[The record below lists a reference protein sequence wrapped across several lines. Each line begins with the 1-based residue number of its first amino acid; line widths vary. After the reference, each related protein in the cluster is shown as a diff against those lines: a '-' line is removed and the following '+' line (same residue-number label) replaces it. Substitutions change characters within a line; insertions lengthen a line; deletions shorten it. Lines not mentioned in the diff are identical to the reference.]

1 MMIRSVR
8 ALVVVVSLVMVFSFV
23 ALAQTATL
31 NGTVT
36 DQTGAAVPGVTV
48 VAHMA
53 DTNTERE
60 TQTSE
65 SGFYSL
71 PTLVPGVYDV
81 QFRKS
86 GFRIVQI
93 TTVTLTV
100 AQALTLD
107 TKLELSAKTETV
119 TVQGDTIAPI
129 DTTDAQVST
138 VIDQKQIEDLPLVLR
153 DPYQL
158 VLLSPGSTYTN
169 TGTGGFSIDG
179 ARDRNNNF
187 QLDGTNNNDPGV
199 PGSGLLTLN
208 PDSTQEF
215 RIISNNYLPEFGRNS
230 GSVIDIITRSGTNDF
245 HGDAYYFGRWDALG
259 ARDFFD
265 AVGLEKAPYER
276 NTFGASLGGPI
287 VKNKVFFFVN
297 YEGNRFNTSQESGA
311 AVPTAG
317 YKTGIFTT
325 VDANG
330 NPVNIDVSTPTS
342 ANNMY
347 PLALDPQIQ
356 KVLNFYPTNATGPEL
371 IPGIVQELF
380 FNNPDIFSAD
390 NYLGK
395 VDFIINSKNSLNFR
409 YLFGKA
415 SDDNEDFLNVLP
427 GIGGVAF
434 KGQSQSLNGHLVSVI
449 RPNLSND
456 LYGTANRTS
465 ADFVCPG
472 VQQIDALSLAGVDTF
487 GRGRD
492 WELPGLTPIACFS
505 LGSSDGQDRP
515 FGTYGL
521 GDNLTW
527 TRGRHT
533 MKFGGEFAPNYT
545 NDFDN
550 FFTRSVPNF
559 AIFSNQGDFSALKD
573 TSGPITNSTV
583 QDMIWGLLGSVN
595 QESQS
600 QFYNLA
606 GQSVSGD
613 GRGFRERDFYLFAQD
628 QWKIASNFTFSFGLR
643 YEYAGVPWVVGDEIT
658 SATPA
663 SLSGPSPIVFNT
675 VTRGGANPLYIN
687 DPWGFEP
694 RIGFAWDPFKT
705 GKTSIRAGYGLFRDR
720 NFFNIVGDTR
730 DNPPFTNLFV
740 NSAFLDFGPVAADQI
755 SNIPLPVPGP
765 PPGNTLVD
773 GDFAFPATIDP
784 NFHVAVVQQW
794 NLGIQREIPH
804 GMIIEVN
811 YVGNK
816 ANRLPRVQDGNAP
829 NPLLVAQLRA
839 FCEQPNVF
847 QCVNTPTEST
857 VQGELLY
864 VGADAIN
871 MATGLPFLPFNA
883 AQNFAA
889 FHSNLVTSHAT
900 SNYNALQTSIRR
912 QFANGISFQ
921 ANYTWAHAIDDASD
935 PFLPQVDNT
944 VFPPNSFFLGREYG
958 NSSFDIRNR
967 FVLNYSWLFPIGRGT
982 NHLNSG
988 LIGRVLEG
996 WQWSGIVTLQ
1006 GGFPFEI
1013 FAPGDDS
1020 DGTGATQRA
1029 SFATNPTFVSPGPGL
1044 PVTGP
1049 NAGLFMFPTFGGPGN
1064 VPRNHFYGP
1073 SYKNFDTVLSK
1084 TTRFTERLSLE
1095 FRAEAYNFFN
1105 HPNFGQPDNNLNDGE
1120 VGGTFGESFSEVG
1133 RNDGT
1138 TGARQFQF
1146 GLKLHF

>member
-1 MMIRSVR
+1 
-8 ALVVVVSLVMVFSFV
+8 MVFSFV

-36 DQTGAAVPGVTV
+36 DHTGAAVPGVTV

-71 PTLVPGVYDV
+71 PTLTPGVYDV
-81 QFRKS
+81 QFRKG

-265 AVGLEKAPYER
+265 PIGLHKAPYER

-297 YEGNRFNTSQESGA
+297 YEGNRFNTSAESSA
-311 AVPTAG
+311 DVPTAA

-325 VDANG
+325 TDSAG
-330 NPVNIDVSTPTS
+330 NPVNINVSTPGS
-342 ANNMY
+342 ANNAFHL
-347 PLALDPQIQ
+347 PLDPQIQ
-356 KVLNFYPTNATGPEL
+356 KVLNFYPTNATGPQV
-371 IPGIVQELF
+371 IPGMVQELF

-390 NYLGK
+390 NYIGK

-415 SDDNEDFLNVLP
+415 SDDNESFLNVLP
-427 GIGGVAF
+427 GLGGVAF

-472 VQQIDALSLAGVDTF
+472 FQQIDALSLAGLDTF

-492 WELPGLTPIACFS
+492 WGLPGLTPIACVP
-505 LGSSDGQDRP
+505 LGDSNGQDRP

-550 FFTRSVPNF
+550 FSTRSLPDF
-559 AIFSNQGDFSALKD
+559 AIFGNNSKASAL
-573 TSGPITNSTV
+573 TGTTPISNPTV
-583 QDMIWGLLGSVN
+583 QDMVWGLLGGTFT
-595 QESQS
+595 ESQS
-600 QFYNLA
+600 QFYNIA

-658 SATPA
+658 AATPA
-663 SLSGPSPIVFNT
+663 ALSGPSPIVFNP
-675 VTRGGANPLYIN
+675 VTRGGANPLYTN

-705 GKTSIRAGYGLFRDR
+705 GKTSIRGGYGLFRDR

-740 NSAFLDFGPVAADQI
+740 NTAFTDNATFGPGGVLIALNPADQI

-765 PPGNTLVD
+765 APGNTLVD

-784 NFHVAVVQQW
+784 NFHVAIVQQW

-804 GMIIEVN
+804 GMIVEVN
-811 YVGNK
+811 YIGNK

-839 FCEQPNVF
+839 FCANPANAF
-847 QCVNTPTEST
+847 GCLPGD
-857 VQGELLY
+857 VQGTNLY
-864 VGADAIN
+864 IGAEEGI
-871 MATGLPFLPFNA
+871 LPFDA
-883 AQNFAA
+883 TQNFAA
-889 FHSNLVTSHAT
+889 FHSNMVTSHAT

-935 PFLPQVDNT
+935 PFLPQVGNT

-967 FVLNYSWLFPIGRGT
+967 FVANYSWLFPIGRGT

-1029 SFATNPTFVSPGPGL
+1029 SFNPNPTFVPFEPGS

-1049 NAGLFMFPTFGGPGN
+1049 NVGLFIAPALGGPGN

-1105 HPNFGQPDNNLNDGE
+1105 HPNFGQPDNNINDLGF
-1120 VGGTFGESFSEVG
+1120 FGESFSQVG

>member
-1 MMIRSVR
+1 
-8 ALVVVVSLVMVFSFV
+8 MVFSFV

-60 TQTSE
+60 AQTSE

-71 PTLVPGVYDV
+71 PTLTPGVYDV
-81 QFRKS
+81 QFRKG

-215 RIISNNYLPEFGRNS
+215 RIISSNYLPEFGRNS
-230 GSVIDIITRSGTNDF
+230 GSVIDIITKSGTNDF

-265 AVGLEKAPYER
+265 PIGLPKAPYER

-297 YEGNRFNTSQESGA
+297 YEGNRFNTSAESVA
-311 AVPTAG
+311 DVPTAA

-325 VDANG
+325 TDSNG
-330 NPVNIDVSTPTS
+330 HPVNIDVSTPGS
-342 ANNMY
+342 ANNQFG
-347 PLALDPQIQ
+347 LALDPQIQ
-356 KVLNFYPTNATGPEL
+356 KVLNFYPTNATGPQV
-371 IPGIVQELF
+371 IPGMVQELF

-390 NYLGK
+390 NYIGK

-409 YLFGKA
+409 YIFGKA
-415 SDDNEDFLNVLP
+415 SDDNEAFLNVLP
-427 GIGGVAF
+427 GLGGVAF

-465 ADFVCPG
+465 ANFVCPG
-472 VQQIDALSLAGVDTF
+472 VQQIDALSLAGLDTF

-492 WELPGLTPIACFS
+492 WALPGLTPIACVP
-505 LGSSDGQDRP
+505 LGDSDGQDRP
-515 FGTYGL
+515 FGTYGV

-550 FFTRSVPNF
+550 FSTRSLPNF
-559 AIFSNQGDFSALKD
+559 SIFSSQGDFSALKN
-573 TSGPITNSTV
+573 TTGPITNPTV

-595 QESQS
+595 AESQS

-643 YEYAGVPWVVGDEIT
+643 YEYAGVPWVVGNEIT

-663 SLSGPSPIVFNT
+663 ELSGPAPIVFNT
-675 VTRGGANPLYIN
+675 VTRGGANPLYAN

-694 RIGFAWDPFKT
+694 RIGFAWDPLKT
-705 GKTSIRAGYGLFRDR
+705 GKTSIRGGYGLFRDR

-730 DNPPFTNLFV
+730 DNPPFTNLFT
-740 NSAFLDFGPVAADQI
+740 NNAFTDLGPVAADQI

-765 PPGNTLVD
+765 APSNTLV
-773 GDFAFPATIDP
+773 FQQLAFPATIDP
-784 NFHVAVVQQW
+784 NFHVAIVQQW

-804 GMIIEVN
+804 GMIVEVN

-829 NPLLVAQLRA
+829 NPLLVSQLRA

-847 QCVNTPTEST
+847 QCVNTPTDST

-864 VGADAIN
+864 VGADANVIN
-871 MATGLPFLPFNA
+871 IKTGLPFLPFNA
-883 AQNFAA
+883 VQNSAA
-889 FHSNLVTSHAT
+889 GHSNLVTSHAT
-900 SNYNALQTSIRR
+900 SNYNALQSSIRR

-921 ANYTWAHAIDDASD
+921 ASYTWAHAIDDASD
-935 PFLPQVDNT
+935 PFLPQVGNT

-958 NSSFDIRNR
+958 NSSFDVRNR
-967 FVLNYSWLFPIGRGT
+967 FVFNYSWLFPIGRGT

-1006 GGFPFEI
+1006 SGFPYEI

-1029 SFATNPTFVSPGPGL
+1029 SFATNPTFVPFEPGSPI
-1044 PVTGP
+1044 TGP
-1049 NAGLFMFPTFGGPGN
+1049 NVGLFMPPFFGGPGN

-1105 HPNFGQPDNNLNDGE
+1105 HPNFGQPDNNIND
-1120 VGGTFGESFSEVG
+1120 VGFFGESFSEVG